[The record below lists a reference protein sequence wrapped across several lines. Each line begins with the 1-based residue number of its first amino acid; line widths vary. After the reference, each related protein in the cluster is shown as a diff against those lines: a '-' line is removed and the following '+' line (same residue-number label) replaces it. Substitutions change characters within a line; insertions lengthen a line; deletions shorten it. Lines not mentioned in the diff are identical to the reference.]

1 MAQAGRSMA
10 TGHFLCIGDKTSCG
24 GEILEGYDGWISN
37 GRPRA
42 RDGDAVS
49 CGVDGQVYVIL
60 GGVSF
65 QILDGRPA
73 AGTLDS
79 VSSCPCNAIFFP
91 SSFSESYTH
100 DTTPSR
106 SYELAP
112 LTLKPVPRPS
122 WATEK
127 RDASPDVASAEP
139 LVSNTIEPQ
148 EPGFYVVPKTTTYEA
163 LETELFSSPSMD
175 VLQKFRAL
183 NPRRGQVK
191 AGELIVLSDP
201 NNQRCTYEETLLMSL
216 SAEIHAEVASVSSE
230 EADFTAEHHEQIRQL
245 LNYGSKGI
253 GVGEAML
260 GQHIAAIE
268 KILKDIEQLHVRT
281 FVMNGNLRSQDFMAE
296 RKLLL
301 TQLDG
306 RLGNLT
312 RKSIGFPDH
321 PKLKTALGL
330 SSRSLIHH
338 WSKAGTAGS
347 IPGYATHF
355 SLIAKASRYIKY
367 GGFLGIALGGVASY
381 MKVQEVC
388 QAGETEAC
396 KRIRF
401 TETGA
406 FLGSTALG
414 GFAASAGIGVAGSVC
429 LVVGVSTAGLGLLVC
444 GIAVAGVAGFGGGVI
459 GGMIGERGGE
469 FLYEKFH

>member
-1 MAQAGRSMA
+1 MA
-10 TGHFLCIGDKTSCG
+10 TGHFLCVADKTSCG
-24 GEILEGYDGWISN
+24 GEILEGYAGWISN

-42 RDGDAVS
+42 RAGDAVS
-49 CGVDGQVYVIL
+49 CGVDGQVYAIL

-79 VSSCPCNAIFFP
+79 VSSCPCNATFFP
-91 SSFSESYTH
+91 SSFNESYSY
-100 DTTPSR
+100 DSTPSR
-106 SYELAP
+106 AYDLAP
-112 LTLKPVPRPS
+112 LSLKPLPGPN
-122 WATEK
+122 WAMEQAESSPGFVSTK
-127 RDASPDVASAEP
+127 PFASNA
-139 LVSNTIEPQ
+139 IEPQ

-163 LETELFSSPSMD
+163 LEAELFSSPSMD
-175 VLQKFRAL
+175 VLRKFRAL

-201 NNQRCTYEETLLMSL
+201 NNQRCTYEESLLMSL
-216 SAEIHAEVASVSSE
+216 SAEIHADVANVSPE
-230 EADFTAEHHEQIRQL
+230 EADFTAEHHEQMQRL
-245 LNYGSKGI
+245 LDYGSKGV

-312 RKSIGFPDH
+312 RKGIGFPDH

-330 SSRSLIHH
+330 SSRSLVHH
-338 WSKAGTAGS
+338 WSKAGTTGS

-355 SLIAKASRYIKY
+355 SHIVRASRYIKY

-388 QAGETEAC
+388 QAGETEGC

-401 TETGA
+401 TETGS

-414 GFAASAGIGVAGSVC
+414 GFAASAGIGVAGSIC

-444 GIAVAGVAGFGGGVI
+444 GIAIAGVAGFGGGVI

>member
-1 MAQAGRSMA
+1 MA
-10 TGHFLCIGDKTSCG
+10 TGHFLCVADKTSCG
-24 GEILEGYDGWISN
+24 GEILEGYAGWISN

-42 RDGDAVS
+42 RAGDAVS
-49 CGVDGQVYVIL
+49 CGVDGQVYAIL

-79 VSSCPCNAIFFP
+79 VSSCPCNATFFP
-91 SSFSESYTH
+91 SSFNESYSY
-100 DTTPSR
+100 DSTPSR
-106 SYELAP
+106 AYDLAP
-112 LTLKPVPRPS
+112 LSLKPLPGPNGAMEQAESSPGFVSTKPF
-122 WATEK
+122 
-127 RDASPDVASAEP
+127 ASNA
-139 LVSNTIEPQ
+139 IEPQ

-163 LETELFSSPSMD
+163 LEAELFSSPSMD
-175 VLQKFRAL
+175 VLRKFRAL

-201 NNQRCTYEETLLMSL
+201 NNQRCTYEESLLMSL
-216 SAEIHAEVASVSSE
+216 SAEIHAEVANVSPE
-230 EADFTAEHHEQIRQL
+230 EADFTAEHHEQMQRL
-245 LNYGSKGI
+245 LDYGSKGI

-312 RKSIGFPDH
+312 RKGIGFPDH

-330 SSRSLIHH
+330 SSRSLVHH
-338 WSKAGTAGS
+338 WSKAGTTGS

-355 SLIAKASRYIKY
+355 SHIVRASRYIKY

-388 QAGETEAC
+388 QAGETEGC

-401 TETGA
+401 TETGS

-414 GFAASAGIGVAGSVC
+414 GFAASAGIGVAGSIC

-444 GIAVAGVAGFGGGVI
+444 GIAIAGVAGFGGGVI

>member
-1 MAQAGRSMA
+1 MA
-10 TGHFLCIGDKTSCG
+10 TGHFLCVADKTSCG
-24 GEILEGYDGWISN
+24 GEILEGYAGWISN

-42 RDGDAVS
+42 RAGDAVS
-49 CGVDGQVYVIL
+49 CGVDGQVYAIL

-79 VSSCPCNAIFFP
+79 VSSCPCNATFFP
-91 SSFSESYTH
+91 SSFNESYSY
-100 DTTPSR
+100 DSTPSR
-106 SYELAP
+106 AYDLAP
-112 LTLKPVPRPS
+112 LSLKPLPGPNGAMEQAESSPGFVSTKPF
-122 WATEK
+122 
-127 RDASPDVASAEP
+127 ASNA
-139 LVSNTIEPQ
+139 IEPQ

-163 LETELFSSPSMD
+163 LEAELFSSPSMD
-175 VLQKFRAL
+175 VLRKFRAL

-201 NNQRCTYEETLLMSL
+201 NNQRCTYEESLLMSL
-216 SAEIHAEVASVSSE
+216 SAEIHADVANVSPE
-230 EADFTAEHHEQIRQL
+230 EADFTAEHHEQMQRL
-245 LNYGSKGI
+245 LDYGSKGV

-312 RKSIGFPDH
+312 RKGIGFPDH

-330 SSRSLIHH
+330 SSRSLVHH
-338 WSKAGTAGS
+338 WSKAGTTGS

-355 SLIAKASRYIKY
+355 SHIVRASRYIKY

-388 QAGETEAC
+388 QAGETEGC

-401 TETGA
+401 TETGS

-414 GFAASAGIGVAGSVC
+414 GFAASAGIGVAGSIC

-444 GIAVAGVAGFGGGVI
+444 GIAIAGVAGFGGGVI

>member
-1 MAQAGRSMA
+1 MA
-10 TGHFLCIGDKTSCG
+10 TGHFLCVADKTSCG
-24 GEILEGYDGWISN
+24 GEILEGYAGWISN

-42 RDGDAVS
+42 RAGDAVS
-49 CGVDGQVYVIL
+49 CGVDGQVYAIL

-79 VSSCPCNAIFFP
+79 VSSCPCNATFFP
-91 SSFSESYTH
+91 SSFNESYSY
-100 DTTPSR
+100 DSTPSR
-106 SYELAP
+106 AYDLAP
-112 LTLKPVPRPS
+112 LSLKPLPGPNGAMEQAESSPGFVSTKPF
-122 WATEK
+122 
-127 RDASPDVASAEP
+127 ASNA
-139 LVSNTIEPQ
+139 IEPQ

-163 LETELFSSPSMD
+163 LEAELFSSPSMD
-175 VLQKFRAL
+175 VLRKFRAL

-201 NNQRCTYEETLLMSL
+201 NNQRCTYEESLLMSL
-216 SAEIHAEVASVSSE
+216 SAEIHAEVANVSPE
-230 EADFTAEHHEQIRQL
+230 EADFTAEHHEQMQRL
-245 LNYGSKGI
+245 LDYGSKGV

-312 RKSIGFPDH
+312 RKGIGFPDH

-330 SSRSLIHH
+330 SSRSLVHH
-338 WSKAGTAGS
+338 WSKAGTTGS

-355 SLIAKASRYIKY
+355 SHIVRASRYIKY

-388 QAGETEAC
+388 QAGETEGC

-401 TETGA
+401 TETGS

-414 GFAASAGIGVAGSVC
+414 GFAASAGIGVAGSIC

-444 GIAVAGVAGFGGGVI
+444 GIAIAGVAGFGGGVI